1 MRNAIFYIESL
12 EMLLAESEKD
22 EEIENAEKEDN
33 ARNRKDVTQ
42 GESRKVL
49 DESVTSLNA
58 LSHKKYQSKIKFI

>member
-1 MRNAIFYIESL
+1 
-12 EMLLAESEKD
+12 MLLAESEKD

-42 GESRKVL
+42 GESKKVL